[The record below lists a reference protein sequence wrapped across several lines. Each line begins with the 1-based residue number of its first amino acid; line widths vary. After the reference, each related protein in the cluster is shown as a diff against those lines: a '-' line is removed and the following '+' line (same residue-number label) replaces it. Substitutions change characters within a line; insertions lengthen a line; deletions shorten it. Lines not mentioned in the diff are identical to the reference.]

1 MPSIP
6 PFFNS
11 VLLIPTYDNARVLN
25 STLAYFD
32 KLDPQPKY
40 YIFLENNSSDDTLN
54 LLYYWKSNHPNTEI
68 IRLWFK
74 KDAVTSPYEI
84 IGLVRQ
90 MLLDRARK
98 LGVDFAIFIDD
109 DIFLAE
115 KDFITKITRHGKD
128 LVGGAY
134 FRSYPQGD
142 FLSYLAFGKVGYVL
156 RSYQKFR
163 LQEIAAISGGCMCIG
178 KKLLMD
184 KRINFSPILN
194 NYSEDFGYCARAM
207 SYGYKIYIDD
217 SFKICHYQIHEAR
230 AWRKGVKFEY

>member
-6 PFFNS
+6 SFFNS
-11 VLLIPTYDNARVLN
+11 VLLIPTYNNARVLN
-25 STLAYFD
+25 STLAYLD
-32 KLDPQPKY
+32 KLEPKPKY
-40 YIFLENNSSDDTLN
+40 YIFLENNSTDDTLN

-115 KDFITKITRHGKD
+115 KDFIAKITRHGKD

-134 FRSYPQGD
+134 FRSILRR
-142 FLSYLAFGKVGYVL
+142 FL
-156 RSYQKFR
+156 
-163 LQEIAAISGGCMCIG
+163 I
-178 KKLLMD
+178 LLS
-184 KRINFSPILN
+184 I
-194 NYSEDFGYCARAM
+194 
-207 SYGYKIYIDD
+207 
-217 SFKICHYQIHEAR
+217 
-230 AWRKGVKFEY
+230 